1 MLALEV
7 RAVRPARQDTRAA
20 DAYKGPVCAR
30 GPRVQDGYEGL
41 VWARGPGSPDNMAVG
56 EAGTVSGAAVEP
68 GGGSRDSGG
77 PTASMSGTGTQHHVY
92 VPPLPQQQ
100 RRQQEGHVHG
110 AAATPIQR
118 QLWLLRLLRAA
129 INP

>member
-1 MLALEV
+1 MRTRGPYAYGDLV
-7 RAVRPARQDTRAA
+7 CGMGTRAS
-20 DAYKGPVCAR
+20 YG
-30 GPRVQDGYEGL
+30 
-41 VWARGPGSPDNMAVG
+41 ARGPGSPDDMAVG

-77 PTASMSGTGTQHHVY
+77 PTASMRGTGTQHHVN

-129 INP
+129 INS